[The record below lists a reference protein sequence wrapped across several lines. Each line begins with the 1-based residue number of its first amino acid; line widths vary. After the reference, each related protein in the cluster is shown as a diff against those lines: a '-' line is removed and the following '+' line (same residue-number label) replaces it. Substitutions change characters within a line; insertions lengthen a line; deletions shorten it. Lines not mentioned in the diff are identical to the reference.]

1 MSTFVQTINPTPY
14 AVFDSDTQFQSDAD
28 KTVVFVKRMLGDD
41 VLSVE
46 LTKKM
51 IWACFELACLEYG
64 KVINDYALKSQLA
77 NLLGQPTSSN
87 VTNTF
92 PRQTLEFLFRQ
103 AEPYSME
110 AGVGG
115 SYETTLGYIELES
128 GRQDYNIYKELRTSS
143 GSLLFPALSASQQT
157 KLRMVEVYHFS
168 PVTAQSFLLNAS
180 NITNFLAT
188 EMRYESY
195 VNSTVFY
202 VLPIFEDVLR
212 RSMLEAAYRVRRS
225 NYSYSQYGPIIRI
238 YPVPAE
244 SDQPTFVN
252 KLWIRVRTLPDP
264 LNPDLGT
271 DISGSAIQ
279 DSTISGSISNPSNVP
294 FVDIQYHLIN
304 SPGKQWIRD
313 YTLALA
319 TIVLGRVR
327 SKLKTLPIPGAEL
340 QLDGEEL
347 VTQGREDKDK
357 LLEDL
362 RAMMDELTYDKLI
375 EREAQ
380 KAEFLN
386 TQLKFLPMPLGK
398 SIFVG

>member
-14 AVFDSDTQFQSDAD
+14 GVFDSDPQFQSDAD

-51 IWACFELACLEYG
+51 IWACFELATLEYG
-64 KVINDYALKSQLA
+64 KIINDYALKSQLA

-92 PRQTLEFLFRQ
+92 PRQTLEFMFRQ

-115 SYETTLGYIELES
+115 SYESILGYIDLQP
-128 GRQDYNIYKELRTSS
+128 GRQDYNIYTELKNSS
-143 GSLLFPALSASQQT
+143 GSYLFPNLSASQQT

-168 PVTAQSFLLNAS
+168 PVTAQQFLLNAS

-225 NYSYSQYGPIIRI
+225 NYSYSQYGPTIRI
-238 YPVPAE
+238 YPVPTEAGN
-244 SDQPTFVN
+244 PTFVDR
-252 KLWIRVRTLPDP
+252 LWIRVRAKPDP
-264 LNPDLGT
+264 LDPDYGSV
-271 DISGSAIQ
+271 SGSQIQ

-327 SKLKTLPIPGAEL
+327 SKLKTLPIPGADL

-347 VTQGREDKDK
+347 VTQGREDKEK
-357 LLEDL
+357 LLDDL
-362 RAMMDELTYDKLI
+362 RTMMDDLTYDKLI
-375 EREAQ
+375 EREAN
-380 KAEFLN
+380 KAELLN
-386 TQLKFLPMPLGK
+386 QQLKYLPMPIGK
-398 SIFVG
+398 SIYVG